1 MDIDPSDSI
10 ENIMLEME
18 LEPDGLY
25 FFLVNWLDSTSES
38 ERTNESLV
46 AFITKA
52 LEKKEEEKE
61 PTVNFTAHQI
71 NQGGAWM
78 KFCEWY
84 GMNEWAMNE
93 GQCQPEEEFRIPLS
107 KAKAWGLI

>member
-1 MDIDPSDSI
+1 MTLTANDSV
-10 ENIMLEME
+10 ENIMLHLE
-18 LEPDGLY
+18 LDSDVLY
-25 FFLVNWLDSTSES
+25 FVLVNWLDSTPET

-46 AFITKA
+46 AFVTKA
-52 LEKKEEEKE
+52 SEKKEEEKE

-71 NQGGAWM
+71 NQSGAWM
-78 KFCEWY
+78 KFCEWH

-107 KAKAWGLI
+107 KARAWGLI